1 MKPFNLQEAIAGKP
15 IQTRDGRVLKF
26 VAHVPEASVG
36 SKVVIMNFQGYIGA
50 YPENGKS
57 SLDEEEWDN
66 DIVMAP
72 VIKTYYV
79 NIFKGNYSN
88 IVVSS
93 SPLEDEEEV
102 QWNKDKYLQMNN
114 VKFITTLTFDI
125 EE

>member
-26 VAHVPEASVG
+26 VAHVPEAYEG
-36 SKVVIMNFQGYIGA
+36 SRVVVVNFKGHIWS
-50 YPENGKS
+50 YPDTGQNY
-57 SLDEEEWDN
+57 EEEGDN

-79 NIFKGNYSN
+79 NVFKSNYSGALFT
-88 IVVSS
+88 SH
-93 SPLEDEEEV
+93 PLDNKTEVEGHKEE
-102 QWNKDKYLQMNN
+102 YSNN
-114 VKFITTLTFDI
+114 STFIETLSFDI